1 MRFLIVLFLSYITMA
16 ACTSPDG
23 GMTAI
28 DNAEAAIKAADTRRA
43 QKEADSFTADT
54 ANIKASTATGLC
66 RLAVIYKKLADNG
79 DKSLEDYNNDRA
91 LTYYA
96 AACTLDADSV
106 EAFRLR
112 VPLEDAAA
120 FDVVSKLHAMEH
132 TAIDLGEHAPQDSSI
147 ISMTATDSLTITD

>member
-1 MRFLIVLFLSYITMA
+1 MA
-16 ACTSPDG
+16 ACTSSGG

-66 RLAVIYKKLADNG
+66 RLAIIYKKLADNG

-147 ISMTATDSLTITD
+147 ISMTATDSLTITN

>member
-16 ACTSPDG
+16 ACTSSGG

-66 RLAVIYKKLADNG
+66 RLAVIYKNWPTTATKAL
-79 DKSLEDYNNDRA
+79 KTITMTVA

>member
-1 MRFLIVLFLSYITMA
+1 MPAGR
-16 ACTSPDG
+16 
-23 GMTAI
+23 
-28 DNAEAAIKAADTRRA
+28 
-43 QKEADSFTADT
+43 
-54 ANIKASTATGLC
+54 NIQ
-66 RLAVIYKKLADNG
+66 KLADNG